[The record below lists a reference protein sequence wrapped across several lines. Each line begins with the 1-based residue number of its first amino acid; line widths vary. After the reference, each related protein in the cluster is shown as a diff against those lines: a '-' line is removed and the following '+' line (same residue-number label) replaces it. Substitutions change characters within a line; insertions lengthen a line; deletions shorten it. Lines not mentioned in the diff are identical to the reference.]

1 MWTWEK
7 QHMES
12 DICVIVDRF
21 SRRVEAI
28 PSKDMEAMT
37 VVKFLIREVIPRF
50 GIPTEISS
58 DNGAAF
64 VGKVTKLVVQQLRI
78 KQRLGCV
85 YHPQLQGM
93 VERVN
98 GTLKQKLNKIC
109 ATTKMNWVD
118 ALPTA
123 LMAYRMETH
132 RVTHLSPHEMLTG
145 RPMPGSTWRGPYKGP
160 SLDQLGD
167 ELKLYMRTLTKIHKA
182 ISKQER
188 EKAQKEDTDQKEP
201 VIFPGDKVYLRVFRR
216 KWHEPRREGPF
227 KVWGHSR
234 TTGQVS
240 SEQLTSLTP
249 PCPLML
255 NNLSDNNERK
265 RRDREE
271 IWV

>member
-28 PSKDMEAMT
+28 PSKDMGAMT

-85 YHPQLQGM
+85 YHPQSQGM
-93 VERVN
+93 VQRVN

-123 LMAYRMETH
+123 LMAYRMEAH

-216 KWHEPRREGPF
+216 KWHKPRREGPF

-240 SEQLTSLTP
+240 SEQLTSLIQ
-249 PCPLML
+249 PCPFML